1 MAETSLPDYSTVWA
15 SGGDKLQ
22 PTNSKI
28 ALGWEV
34 EIPPRQWFNWLDN
47 KQDQAIQHIIQHGIP
62 QWSST
67 IEYQAGK
74 SFVQGTDGL
83 IYKAVI
89 TNTNISP
96 VSDTAGN
103 WSQVSLTPRGIQ
115 RFTSAG
121 TFKVPYGVNTIYI
134 SGCAGGAGGGG
145 GGGAVNTPG
154 TGAGGAGG
162 GAGQAV
168 FRQPFAVSPGQTI
181 SITIGAAGSGGSQG
195 TPSVSGGPGTA
206 GSNTVVGSLLTL
218 IGGSASAGGV
228 SFTSNVPTGGMPGQ
242 GYPSGSY
249 GNDGAAGFNGGVG
262 NGGAGASCTYGGG
275 GGSGRAGSTG
285 ANGFPAYGFGAG
297 GGGGGGGYGTNT
309 GGANGGLGAAG
320 APGILIV
327 EW

>member
-83 IYKAVI
+83 IYKAII

-115 RFTSAG
+115 RFTSGG
-121 TFKVPYGVNTIYI
+121 TFKVPYGVTTLYI
-134 SGCAGGAGGGG
+134 SGCAGGSGGAG
-145 GGGAVNTPG
+145 GGGAVNTLG

-162 GAGQAV
+162 SAGQSTIRQPVTVTPGQSIAVSIGSAGAGGSAG
-168 FRQPFAVSPGQTI
+168 FPGTNGGNSGKGGDTTFGSLVSLV
-181 SITIGAAGSGGSQG
+181 GGSLSMG
-195 TPSVSGGPGTA
+195 GASFSSGVPAGGIPGAGFPTGSCGGDGANGVNLGVGCGGPG
-206 GSNTVVGSLLTL
+206 
-218 IGGSASAGGV
+218 AS
-228 SFTSNVPTGGMPGQ
+228 SPF
-242 GYPSGSY
+242 
-249 GNDGAAGFNGGVG
+249 
-262 NGGAGASCTYGGG
+262 GGG
-275 GGSGRAGSTG
+275 GGSGRSGSTG
-285 ANGFPAYGFGAG
+285 VGGGAAYGYGSG
-297 GGGGGGGYGTNT
+297 GGGGGGGYGSS
-309 GGANGGLGAAG
+309 GAGANGGTGGQG
-320 APGILIV
+320 APGFLIV